1 MNKEENVSKTD
12 TIKKVGILG
21 MCANFCLLILK
32 FLVGIVSKSQAL
44 IADAVNSLGDVLSS
58 LLTYAGG
65 KISSVPEDSE
75 HEFGHGKAEFVA
87 SFLIGI
93 IMIAMS
99 VDMIYNS
106 VKAVVLGEHFTVSLF
121 AILTPIV
128 TIIVKFAMYL
138 YVMRIAKENNSLII
152 SANAA
157 DHRNDMLVSSGVLL
171 GVLFGHFGIYAADGI
186 IGAIISVS
194 IALTGIK
201 IVKEAYE
208 VLIDRCI
215 DVSKTVELKEEIE
228 AMDNVRHV
236 DSIKSKPTGALHML
250 IIKISVDPD
259 MTVRDSHK
267 IAGKIRGELIKKPGI
282 YDVVVH
288 INPDE

>member
-1 MNKEENVSKTD
+1 MNKEESVSKTD
-12 TIKKVGILG
+12 TIKRVGILG

-32 FLVGIVSKSQAL
+32 FLVGIMSKSQAL

-99 VDMIYNS
+99 VDMVYNS
-106 VKAVVLGEHFTVSLF
+106 IKAVILGEHFTVSVF
-121 AILTPIV
+121 AILTPIA
-128 TIIVKFAMYL
+128 TIIVKFAMYI
-138 YVMRIAKENNSLII
+138 YVMQLARKNNSLII

-171 GVLFGHFGIYAADGI
+171 GILFGHFGVYAADGI
-186 IGAIISVS
+186 IGAVISVS

-215 DVSKTVELKEEIE
+215 DVSKTAELKEEIE
-228 AMDNVRHV
+228 AMEDVRHV

>member
-1 MNKEENVSKTD
+1 MNKEESVSKTD
-12 TIKKVGILG
+12 TIKRVGILG

-106 VKAVVLGEHFTVSLF
+106 VKAVVLGEHFTVSVF
-121 AILTPIV
+121 AILTPIA

-138 YVMRIAKENNSLII
+138 YVMRLARQNNSLII

-171 GVLFGHFGIYAADGI
+171 GVIFGHFGIYAADGI
-186 IGAIISVS
+186 IGAVISVS

-215 DVSKTVELKEEIE
+215 DVSKTAELKEEIE
-228 AMDNVRHV
+228 AMENVRHV

>member
-121 AILTPIV
+121 AILTPVV

-186 IGAIISVS
+186 IGAVISVS

-267 IAGKIRGELIKKPGI
+267 IAGKIRGELIKKSGI

>member
-1 MNKEENVSKTD
+1 MIAN
-12 TIKKVGILG
+12 LG
-21 MCANFCLLILK
+21 LLLLK
-32 FLVGIVSKSQAL
+32 FLVGFMSKSQAL

-65 KISSVPEDSE
+65 KISAVPEDSD

-93 IMIAMS
+93 IMLAMS

-106 VKAVVLGEHFTVSLF
+106 IMSIVYKEEFTVSLF
-121 AILTPIV
+121 AILTPIITV
-128 TIIVKFAMYL
+128 IIKFAMYI
-138 YVMRIAKENNSLII
+138 YVMRIAKKNNSLIV
-152 SANAA
+152 SANAI
-157 DHRNDMLVSSGVLL
+157 DHRNDMLVSTGVLIGIVFGYF
-171 GVLFGHFGIYAADGI
+171 GVFIADGI
-186 IGAIISVS
+186 IGTVISCS
-194 IALTGIK
+194 IAVAGIK

-215 DVSKTVELKEEIE
+215 DVSKTEILKQDIE
-228 AMDNVRHV
+228 TMENVRHV

-250 IIKISVDPD
+250 IVKISVDPD

-267 IAGKIRGELIKKPGI
+267 IAGKIRGELTKRPEI
-282 YDVVVH
+282 YDVIVH

>member
-1 MNKEENVSKTD
+1 MNKQENTRKTD
-12 TIKKVGILG
+12 TIKRVGVLG
-21 MCANFCLLILK
+21 MLANLGLLVLK
-32 FLVGIVSKSQAL
+32 FFVGFVSKSQAL

-65 KISSVPEDSE
+65 KISAVPEDSE

-106 VKAVVLGEHFTVSLF
+106 VKAVVLGEHFTVSLSTM
-121 AILTPIV
+121 LTPVI
-128 TIIVKFAMYL
+128 TIIVKFAMYI
-138 YVMRIAKENNSLII
+138 YVMRLAKQNNSLII
-152 SANAA
+152 SANAK
-157 DHRNDMLVSSGVLL
+157 DHRNDMLVSTGVLL
-171 GVLFGHFGIYAADGI
+171 GILFGHFGIYTADGI
-186 IGAIISVS
+186 IGAVISVS

-215 DVSKTVELKEEIE
+215 DVSKVEELKEEIE
-228 AMDNVRHV
+228 AMENVRHV

-250 IIKISVDPD
+250 IVKISVDPD

-267 IAGKIRGELIKKPGI
+267 IAGKIRGELIKKPEI
-282 YDVVVH
+282 YDAVVH

>member
-1 MNKEENVSKTD
+1 MNKTD
-12 TIKKVGILG
+12 TIKRVGIFGVIANLG
-21 MCANFCLLILK
+21 LLVIK
-32 FLVGIVSKSQAL
+32 FLVGFMSKSQAL
-44 IADAVNSLGDVLSS
+44 IADAVNSLGDVMSS

-106 VKAVVLGEHFTVSLF
+106 IRSVIYHERFNVSWYVV
-121 AILTPIV
+121 LTPII
-128 TIIVKFAMYL
+128 TIIVKFAMYI
-138 YVMRIAKENNSLII
+138 YVMKLAKENNSLII
-152 SANAA
+152 TANAK
-157 DHRNDMLVSSGVLL
+157 DHKNDMLVSL
-171 GVLFGHFGIYAADGI
+171 GVVIGIVFGYFGIFVADGI
-186 IGAIISVS
+186 IGAVISIS
-194 IALTGIK
+194 IAITGIK

-215 DVSKTVELKEEIE
+215 DVSKTELLKQEIE
-228 AMDNVRHV
+228 EMENVRHV

-250 IIKISVDPD
+250 IVKISVDPD

-267 IAGKIRGELIKKPGI
+267 IAGKIRGELTKKEGI
-282 YDVVVH
+282 YDVIVH
-288 INPDE
+288 VNPDE